1 MTTTEHET
9 KFKKASI
16 SILTQKYGYP
26 VRLQEVPGLTFANG
40 AFAVHKSMCGSR
52 AVITHVGSMLD
63 ITGSV
68 PAYIMGTTLKRAKE
82 LASKM
87 EQSLGPDFSRFE
99 PADRFKDRMVLKEL
113 REFFQSLY

>member
-1 MTTTEHET
+1 MTTTASKT

-16 SILTQKYGYP
+16 SILTQTRGGP
-26 VRLQEVPGLTFANG
+26 ILQKEVPGWTFANG
-40 AFAVHKSMCGSR
+40 TFAVHKSMCGSR

-68 PAYIMGTTLKRAKE
+68 PAYIMGTTLKRVKE
-82 LASKM
+82 VASKM
-87 EQSLGPDFSRFE
+87 EQCLGPDFSRFE
-99 PADRFKDRMVLKEL
+99 PADCFKNQMLVKEL